1 MHVSPLRVYLLIFS
15 ALMVLTLTTVLV
27 AFQHLGPLNDLV
39 ALGIAGTKMTL
50 VVLYF
55 MHAKYSTRLTK
66 LVLAS
71 GLAWLLI
78 LFAFTLSDYVSRG
91 WLGVEGK

>member
-1 MHVSPLRVYLLIFS
+1 MHVSPIRVYVLVFG

-66 LVLAS
+66 LVLVS
-71 GLAWLLI
+71 GLAWLII
-78 LFAFTLSDYVSRG
+78 LFAFTLSDYMSRG
-91 WLGVEGK
+91 WLGVAGK

>member
-91 WLGVEGK
+91 WLGVAGK

>member
-1 MHVSPLRVYLLIFS
+1 MHVSPLRVYVLIFG

-27 AFQHLGPLNDLV
+27 AFQHLGPLNDFV

-91 WLGVEGK
+91 WLGVAGK